1 MPDVRS
7 VVSGGI
13 KPRATRRICQGR
25 VLDYGIGYEEEG
37 LPNMISFEP
46 EAGSVKHAPSNL
58 TGPVVPSRLVR
69 LTAEE
74 VEIMLPYEEPSTIDR
89 ILRIWC
95 PVT

>member
-1 MPDVRS
+1 M
-7 VVSGGI
+7 
-13 KPRATRRICQGR
+13 
-25 VLDYGIGYEEEG
+25 DYGIGYEEEG